1 MPDTSNIANAVIALL
16 GGDSTLLTLCPN
28 GVYYD
33 EAPPG
38 STRFVIV
45 SMVAGFDEP
54 MFGARAFEQ
63 GLYLVKAVMLST
75 AGGDIKAAA
84 ARIDVLLEQ
93 QPLTVTGYSVSTMR
107 REEPVRYTEVDELD
121 KSIRWFHRGG
131 RYQVVASS

>member
-1 MPDTSNIANAVIALL
+1 MADTSVIANAIIALL
-16 GGDSTLLTLCPN
+16 GADSTLLGLCPN

-45 SMVAGFDEP
+45 SLVDAVDEP
-54 MFGARAFEQ
+54 MFGARAFED

-93 QPLTVTGYSVSTMR
+93 QPLSATGYSVTVMR
-107 REEPVRYTEVDELD
+107 RENPIRDTEVDDVD

-131 RYQVVASS
+131 QYRVVAS